1 MVGRFIGDAMISAVN
16 FAEAVTN
23 LVARVGSLELAL
35 KTVNVIEVDIVD
47 FDRRLAEDV
56 GAFAVI

>member
-1 MVGRFIGDAMISAVN
+1 MISAVN

-56 GAFAVI
+56 GALAVI